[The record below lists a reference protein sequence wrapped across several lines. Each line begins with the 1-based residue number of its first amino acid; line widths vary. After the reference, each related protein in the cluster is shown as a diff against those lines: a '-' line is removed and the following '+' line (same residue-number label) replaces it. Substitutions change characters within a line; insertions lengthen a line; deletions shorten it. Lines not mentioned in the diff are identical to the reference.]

1 MSDAAAPLRPKTVTA
16 CVLLIGDEILSG
28 RTRDSNLAYIATH
41 LNRIGVQVREA
52 RVIPDVE
59 ETIVAT
65 LNEVRTRYDY
75 VFTTGGIGPTHDDI
89 TADAV
94 AKAFG
99 VAITHHP
106 AAVKILGDHYKATGG
121 EFNEARMRMA
131 RLPEG
136 ASMIDNP
143 LSKAP
148 GFQIGN
154 VFVMAGV
161 PMVMQV
167 MLDSL
172 TDRLEGGAA
181 MQSRTVTGQV
191 GEGTIAEK
199 LGQVQA
205 RYPHVGIGSYPY
217 YRGKNFGT
225 SIVLRGTDS
234 SELDRAAAEVM
245 ALMREFGAEPAM
257 GDPA

>member
-1 MSDAAAPLRPKTVTA
+1 
-16 CVLLIGDEILSG
+16 
-28 RTRDSNLAYIATH
+28 
-41 LNRIGVQVREA
+41 
-52 RVIPDVE
+52 
-59 ETIVAT
+59 
-65 LNEVRTRYDY
+65 
-75 VFTTGGIGPTHDDI
+75 
-89 TADAV
+89 
-94 AKAFG
+94 
-99 VAITHHP
+99 
-106 AAVKILGDHYKATGG
+106 
-121 EFNEARMRMA
+121 MRMA

-136 ASMIDNP
+136 ASMIANP

-172 TDRLEGGAA
+172 TDRLEGGAT
-181 MQSRTVTGQV
+181 MQSRTVTGQI

-199 LGQVQA
+199 LGELQA
-205 RYPHVGIGSYPY
+205 RHPGLGIGSYPY
-217 YRGKNFGT
+217 YRGKTFGT

-257 GDPA
+257 GDPG